1 MKRSHRVPPASALL
15 AALLLAGLACAGG
28 PDVPVD
34 LLAGDGRV
42 AEKTPLGGDAL
53 VQRRGELRRAQ
64 RDMGHFQVTLESL
77 HQRKDRNGAIL
88 FSGFV
93 DAYMGTHLDP
103 LLQNEWQSRH
113 PELAAVDAT
122 LRLVKAELLMHM
134 RETRRMQ
141 AELDELSRRFEGR
154 GDLLVEYPVG
164 RQVTLQE
171 AMEILRSRKWRG

>member
-1 MKRSHRVPPASALL
+1 MRRIAIL
-15 AALLLAGLACAGG
+15 ALLLAGCAGD
-28 PDVPVD
+28 PNVPVD
-34 LLAGDGRV
+34 LLAADGHV
-42 AEKTPLGGDAL
+42 AERTPLGGDAL
-53 VQRRGELRRAQ
+53 VQRRGELLRAQ

-77 HQRKDRNGAIL
+77 HQRKDRSGAIL

-113 PELAAVDAT
+113 PELAAMDAT

-141 AELDELSRRFEGR
+141 ATLDELAQRYEGR

-164 RQVTLQE
+164 HQVTLQE
-171 AMEILRSRKWRG
+171 AMQILSERKWRG